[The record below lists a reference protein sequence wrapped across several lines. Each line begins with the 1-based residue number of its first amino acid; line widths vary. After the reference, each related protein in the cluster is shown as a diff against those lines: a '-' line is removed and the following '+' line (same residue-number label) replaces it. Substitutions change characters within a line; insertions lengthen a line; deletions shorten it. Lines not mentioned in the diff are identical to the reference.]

1 MPGIIYKSFI
11 VYFQNEFLLLFIKLN
26 FQNVLLYRILEKV
39 QFFFH
44 ILLEIFFYFLVIL
57 IYEHSIFPRKYWEL
71 KSNCVFR
78 FLNKKLP
85 HILYFAVSI
94 ISSNPFHLWILNS
107 YSLHYTWFKMRL
119 WKLFIYLFSKNF
131 LKNNSLDLLISLA
144 FLFLS
149 VNNEFL
155 VLNNSSL
162 LKMCGIFINL
172 VFLDVSLSF
181 LLFRLF
187 QVDGGNYLI

>member
-1 MPGIIYKSFI
+1 MKI
-11 VYFQNEFLLLFIKLN
+11 
-26 FQNVLLYRILEKV
+26 
-39 QFFFH
+39 
-44 ILLEIFFYFLVIL
+44 
-57 IYEHSIFPRKYWEL
+57 
-71 KSNCVFR
+71 
-78 FLNKKLP
+78 
-85 HILYFAVSI
+85 
-94 ISSNPFHLWILNS
+94 
-107 YSLHYTWFKMRL
+107 
-119 WKLFIYLFSKNF
+119 IYLFSKNF